1 MDQERKTYMRIE
13 RLKPNRVWDSTPY
26 NFAQAVRVRQTQDLL
41 FIAGQ
46 AGMDESGQIVQ
57 GLEAQIRQSFE
68 NIRRVVSDAGGSMA
82 NVVRITGYLRDMNA
96 LGVYTKMVSEFF
108 TGNLPA
114 ATVVEV
120 KALALEPLLVEVDA
134 IAVL

>member
-1 MDQERKTYMRIE
+1 MRIE
-13 RLKPNRVWDSTPY
+13 RLKPAPVWDSTPY
-26 NFAQAVRVRQTQDLL
+26 HFAQAVRVRQSQDLL

-46 AGMDESGQIVQ
+46 AGIDESGQIME
-57 GLEAQIRQSFE
+57 GLEAQVKQAFE
-68 NIRRVVSDAGGSMA
+68 NIRRIVTDAGGSMA
-82 NVVRITGYLRDMNA
+82 NVVRITSYLRDMKA
-96 LGVYTKMVSEFF
+96 LDVYTKIVSEFF
-108 TGNLPA
+108 AGNLAA

>member
-1 MDQERKTYMRIE
+1 MRIE
-13 RLKPNRVWDSTPY
+13 RLKPARVWDSSPY
-26 NFAQAVRVRQTQDLL
+26 HFAQAVRVRQSQDLL

-68 NIRRVVSDAGGSMA
+68 NIRRIVIDAGGSMA
-82 NVVRITGYLRDMNA
+82 NVVRITGYLRDIKA
-96 LGVYTKMVSEFF
+96 LEGYTKIVGEFF
-108 TGNLPA
+108 PGNLPA

-134 IAVL
+134 IAAL

>member
-1 MDQERKTYMRIE
+1 MRIE
-13 RLKPNRVWDSTPY
+13 RLKPARVWDSTPY
-26 NFAQAVRVRQTQDLL
+26 HFAQAVRVHHGQDLL
-41 FIAGQ
+41 FMAGQ

-68 NIRRVVSDAGGSMA
+68 NIRRVVTDAGGSMA
-82 NVVRITGYLRDMNA
+82 NVVRITGYLRDMKA
-96 LGVYTKMVSEFF
+96 LELYTRVVGEFF
-108 TGNLPA
+108 AGNLPA

>member
-1 MDQERKTYMRIE
+1 MQIE
-13 RLKPNRVWDSTPY
+13 RLKPTNVWDSTPY
-26 NFAQAVRVRQTQDLL
+26 KFSQAIRVRHGQDML

-46 AGMDESGQIVQ
+46 AGIDEHGQIAQ
-57 GLEAQIRQSFE
+57 GLEPQIRQSFE

-82 NVVRITGYLRDMNA
+82 NVVRITGYLRDMSA
-96 LGVYTKMVSEFF
+96 LETYSRIVGEFF
-108 TGNLPA
+108 ADELPA

-134 IAVL
+134 IAVM